1 VHQYI
6 FGHDEVVARFVAD
19 LIPEC
24 RLRGFGKCRAIGIA
38 DAEGKLLGGLVY
50 RNWCPEVGTIEI
62 SGAAVAGTNWLSRR
76 TVQVMYDY
84 PFYEV
89 GCQMVI
95 KTTMADNA
103 IVLRIMAAIGFSLHK
118 IHRLGGRYRDGVVGT
133 LTVEDWE
140 ASRYNVNRRKPKEAI
155 DARTTADASDG
166 WHGVTSAQPAARP
179 YRVSINEHRQ
189 SATADADAAD
199 AAA

>member
-6 FGHDEVVARFVAD
+6 FGHDEAVARFVAD

-62 SGAAVAGTNWLSRR
+62 SGAAG
-76 TVQVMYDY
+76 
-84 PFYEV
+84 
-89 GCQMVI
+89 
-95 KTTMADNA
+95 
-103 IVLRIMAAIGFSLHK
+103 
-118 IHRLGGRYRDGVVGT
+118 
-133 LTVEDWE
+133 
-140 ASRYNVNRRKPKEAI
+140 KPKEAI

-166 WHGVTSAQPAARP
+166 WHGITSPQPAARP
-179 YRVSINEHRQ
+179 YHVRVNGHRQ